1 MEGIISIIMIVIVI
15 DILTIVFIVKDDRYF
30 FDEEK
35 PKLIFVVLILPIVGA
50 IYIGTKLRDD
60 IKWYV
65 GMAVVT
71 LALICSTRLNRWD
84 LYYCMKILSRL
95 GKLLS

>member
-1 MEGIISIIMIVIVI
+1 MEGASGVIMMIIFI

-35 PKLIFVVLILPIVGA
+35 TKLIFVVLVLPIVGA
-50 IYIGTKLRDD
+50 VYIGTKLRDD